1 MEVMQSGEE
10 NVEESYLAKYPV
22 MRGYPKKF
30 ISDGWKVHLFGLEVC
45 MWWYAACSLRA
56 CLASL
61 GFIQKSVKDTVKK
74 ASDSALRCSFW
85 MPLKRM
91 NQDCNHRE
99 KEGKSGN
106 REEQ

>member
-1 MEVMQSGEE
+1 MEVMQSEEE

-45 MWWYAACSLRA
+45 MGWYAACSLRA